1 MNDTQAQATYRVGTA
16 QRSENEL
23 RLSYSIIIV
32 RAVNGLVDP
41 SQQGYFADSVAS
53 LAQRIGLPG
62 WFVELRHDATH
73 QQLPSLTMLRTAARH
88 LVTWYSDN
96 YWEPQRVY
104 LQQHTAEVTLLD
116 SACNESSALTTQCD
130 VLKETTFLTN
140 IFIPAVLRSIFTAVH
155 HGASEAGEA
164 DGWQELREQQ
174 HHEWAT
180 ALKTVLKKSPHTS
193 EGAANTLVCHLVST
207 CAETVLSSDGLSSR
221 DVRAAVALLAWW
233 VQHVMQCLVD
243 VLGASSTVSKSSDT
257 ELSSLQSSLVNNLQ
271 RLQQNVTTNDDISR
285 SLDVSASTSLAVVCA
300 MGLKKLNAAGRREFA
315 PVVNLVTIIYGDG
328 LFFAIRRIFLEEKVA
343 CSPYTVQDAGKCG
356 VKAIA
361 LDPSA
366 LDWTTGKRKFSSN
379 NSLTVQ
385 TKRLMSSSS
394 SKTVGSTAVFGSG
407 TLDEVSPA
415 VSIDITQMR
424 TWLNSPE
431 VWRKRNR
438 SGSDMSEFSD
448 RSMTGSVGGDTEANR
463 GQQNLRRSWPLGVPV
478 GRGLQDGSL
487 LHLLEEI

>member
-1 MNDTQAQATYRVGTA
+1 
-16 QRSENEL
+16 
-23 RLSYSIIIV
+23 
-32 RAVNGLVDP
+32 
-41 SQQGYFADSVAS
+41 
-53 LAQRIGLPG
+53 
-62 WFVELRHDATH
+62 
-73 QQLPSLTMLRTAARH
+73 
-88 LVTWYSDN
+88 
-96 YWEPQRVY
+96 
-104 LQQHTAEVTLLD
+104 
-116 SACNESSALTTQCD
+116 
-130 VLKETTFLTN
+130 
-140 IFIPAVLRSIFTAVH
+140 
-155 HGASEAGEA
+155 
-164 DGWQELREQQ
+164 
-174 HHEWAT
+174 
-180 ALKTVLKKSPHTS
+180 
-193 EGAANTLVCHLVST
+193 
-207 CAETVLSSDGLSSR
+207 
-221 DVRAAVALLAWW
+221 
-233 VQHVMQCLVD
+233 
-243 VLGASSTVSKSSDT
+243 
-257 ELSSLQSSLVNNLQ
+257 
-271 RLQQNVTTNDDISR
+271 
-285 SLDVSASTSLAVVCA
+285 

-394 SKTVGSTAVFGSG
+394 SKTEGSTAVFGSG
-407 TLDEVSPA
+407 TLDEISPA